1 MIKIW
6 QLGLKQSTAGKL
18 SIIIP
23 MVVYHGKGEW
33 RLDNRFASMFD
44 GPVDELARFIP
55 NFEILLYDL
64 SQYMDHQIMGTE
76 VVRVTL
82 LLFKHIFD
90 PDISDKLYNI
100 LMQLK
105 SLVEKEPGLQYFD
118 SLLKYLLSNVDNMTT
133 EKMHAIVSDSLSE
146 EKGGLIMTLAEQL
159 EKNGIQKGLE
169 QGLAQGLA
177 KGIEQGIAKG
187 RKEGREEGLLE
198 GIEVAVTVKFGDSNE
213 FNTIIA
219 KIKNIQDVN
228 LLRALKDKIIS
239 AGTVS
244 ELMQFIDNCV

>member
-1 MIKIW
+1 
-6 QLGLKQSTAGKL
+6 
-18 SIIIP
+18 
-23 MVVYHGKGEW
+23 
-33 RLDNRFASMFD
+33 
-44 GPVDELARFIP
+44 
-55 NFEILLYDL
+55 
-64 SQYMDHQIMGTE
+64 
-76 VVRVTL
+76 
-82 LLFKHIFD
+82 
-90 PDISDKLYNI
+90 
-100 LMQLK
+100 
-105 SLVEKEPGLQYFD
+105 
-118 SLLKYLLSNVDNMTT
+118 
-133 EKMHAIVSDSLSE
+133 MHAIVSDSLSE

-177 KGIEQGIAKG
+177 KGIEQGIEQGIAKG

-244 ELMQFIDNCV
+244 ELMQFIDN